1 MVGRCAEEP
10 FVVGVTANDS
20 VEHNHVGRSDPFGIH
35 GDVVDAPLCSF
46 VGSCFLKKLRSLVL
60 VRSREL
66 EVERAGSAQ
75 LQEFDMDIADSATD
89 LEDGR
94 LLDACLLEKAD
105 HPQGCL
111 V

>member
-1 MVGRCAEEP
+1 M
-10 FVVGVTANDS
+10 
-20 VEHNHVGRSDPFGIH
+20 
-35 GDVVDAPLCSF
+35 DAPLCSF

-75 LQEFDMDIADSATD
+75 LQELDLNLADSATD

-94 LLDACLLEKAD
+94 FLDACPLEEAD

-111 V
+111 VESVLSVSLCGSMRHPLGEEAITTPWIAATGASSGSLK